1 MREQFKGFNQLVGL
15 LCTGALMDGN
25 LLGKGNLI
33 FCCTGQTD
41 PNFWQIKKIILILHT
56 QFSIFYN
63 LYFL

>member
-1 MREQFKGFNQLVGL
+1 MREQLKGFNQLVGL

-41 PNFWQIKKIILILHT
+41 PNF
-56 QFSIFYN
+56 
-63 LYFL
+63 